1 MSTITRRR
9 YQRAD
14 IDGNRFLFLATMR
27 RYDVD
32 GEAVTIEHNEILRV
46 IETPKTAKVV
56 KVGVMSEAVKAAALK
71 FAGVSE

>member
-1 MSTITRRR
+1 MTTITRRR

-27 RYDVD
+27 RYEVD

-46 IETPKTAKVV
+46 IETPKTAKVA
-56 KVGVMSEAVKAAALK
+56 KIGVMTAALKAAAMK
-71 FAGVSE
+71 FAGVQE